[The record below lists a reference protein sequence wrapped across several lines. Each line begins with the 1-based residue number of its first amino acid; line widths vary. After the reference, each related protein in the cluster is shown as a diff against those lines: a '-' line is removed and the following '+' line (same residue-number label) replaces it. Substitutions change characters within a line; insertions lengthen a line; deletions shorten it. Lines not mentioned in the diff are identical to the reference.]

1 MIIRLPP
8 VPMPRDRSP
17 ADGIFAALEL
27 IEAAQSCMRIDPDL
41 ASELLAEARRRLDG
55 AARRPVRI
63 H

>member
-27 IEAAQSCMRIDPDL
+27 IEAAQSCMRTDPDL

-55 AARRPVRI
+55 AAGRRVRM